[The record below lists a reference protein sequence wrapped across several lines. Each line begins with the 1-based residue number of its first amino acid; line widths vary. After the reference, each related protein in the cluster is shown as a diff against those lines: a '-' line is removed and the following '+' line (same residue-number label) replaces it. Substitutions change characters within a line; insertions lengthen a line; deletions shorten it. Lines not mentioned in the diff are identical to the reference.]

1 VCFVFLGWQQ
11 NVRRSLIERCFD
23 FVAFQEVSFYS
34 LGPIINAEIVV
45 FIQNVPSSCLS
56 GEYKTE
62 VRQS

>member
-1 VCFVFLGWQQ
+1 VCVFLGGRQ
-11 NVRRSLIERCFD
+11 NVRRSLIERCFG
-23 FVAFQEVSFYS
+23 FVAFQEVSFCS
-34 LGPIINAEIVV
+34 LGPIIDAEKVI